1 MKQTAVEW
9 LCEQYHLKQDI
20 EIVEQ
25 AKEMEKQHI
34 FDARLKGIF
43 EGIDYEQKQ
52 NSVLQQFRKKTIMK
66 NKLIY
71 GYILGLLTS
80 LVVMILVNLLK

>member
-1 MKQTAVEW
+1 MDYKLAVEF
-9 LCEQYHLKQDI
+9 LI
-20 EIVEQ
+20 EKLNNYDSKMIELFNKEIDQ

-52 NSVLQQFRKKTIMK
+52 NSVLQQFK
-66 NKLIY
+66 NK
-71 GYILGLLTS
+71 
-80 LVVMILVNLLK
+80 